1 VCCLAIWVGGAG
13 FERRWDV
20 QATDRFGA
28 GSVYLVRFGRGLP
41 GRLGASW
48 WRSGLWDAPGHAR
61 DSGFVHFKLWSVRR
75 GLGSPEVTSMYM
87 YVCIV
92 CIVHVCT
99 EHNDGRGPC
108 CAVVCS
114 L

>member
-48 WRSGLWDAPGHAR
+48 WGVSAIV
-61 DSGFVHFKLWSVRR
+61 DSLRLKVL
-75 GLGSPEVTSMYM
+75 
-87 YVCIV
+87 
-92 CIVHVCT
+92 
-99 EHNDGRGPC
+99 
-108 CAVVCS
+108 
-114 L
+114 